1 MVAKQITPK
10 LSGARY
16 LFLIVMNDMGQ
27 EFTQGSAGL
36 ASPCIMVSGGLS
48 WKTQRLVA
56 GIIGSLFTYSSE
68 GWCGWLLSAKSLP
81 GWLAKTPIHSFF
93 MWRERPHTMVAGF
106 QRRVPERVSQVEMV
120 CFIWPA
126 LEVTSIPLYFIGQ
139 DRPGPATIKREWVSA
154 PNISGGMPVTI
165 NKKHFWKI

>member
-48 WKTQRLVA
+48 
-56 GIIGSLFTYSSE
+56 
-68 GWCGWLLSAKSLP
+68 
-81 GWLAKTPIHSFF
+81 
-93 MWRERPHTMVAGF
+93 
-106 QRRVPERVSQVEMV
+106 
-120 CFIWPA
+120 
-126 LEVTSIPLYFIGQ
+126 
-139 DRPGPATIKREWVSA
+139 
-154 PNISGGMPVTI
+154 
-165 NKKHFWKI
+165 